1 MIKICLNLSSAPRR
15 QHMLS
20 LSNMPLARV
29 DGEGEDWE
37 WDVYQPTVA
46 MSTYLIAFVVCEFK
60 FVEQQVLH
68 QFQATVYNKTRLV
81 SKLGR
86 ARRLF
91 PRASTPPGSPLF
103 WLRVTGFPKSPADV

>member
-1 MIKICLNLSSAPRR
+1 
-15 QHMLS
+15 MLS

-46 MSTYLIAFVVCEFK
+46 MSTYLIAFVVCEFN

-68 QFQATVYNKTRLV
+68 QF
-81 SKLGR
+81 
-86 ARRLF
+86 
-91 PRASTPPGSPLF
+91 
-103 WLRVTGFPKSPADV
+103 

>member
-1 MIKICLNLSSAPRR
+1 
-15 QHMLS
+15 MLS

-46 MSTYLIAFVVCEFK
+46 MPTYLIAFVVCEFK

-68 QFQATVYNKTRLV
+68 QF
-81 SKLGR
+81 
-86 ARRLF
+86 
-91 PRASTPPGSPLF
+91 
-103 WLRVTGFPKSPADV
+103 